1 MIPTPM
7 RPGDL
12 IGERFLVEHL
22 AGVGGM
28 GEVYRALDQ
37 SSGAAVAI
45 KVLRELN
52 LESSERLAQEA
63 RVLGTL
69 SHPHI
74 VKYVAAGVTSSGS
87 PFLAMEWLDGE
98 SLTTRLARTGLRLDE
113 SVELASHVAE
123 ALAVAHAQGIVHRD
137 IKPSNLF
144 LEHGEISQ
152 IKVLDF
158 GVAREHGAGRRLT
171 LTGSIV
177 GTPGYMAP
185 EQARANKRV
194 VDARADV
201 FSLGAVLFECL
212 TGRPAFEGEHAI
224 AVLASL
230 LLSDAPRVRSIRPDV
245 PETLDHLVARMLAKD
260 PDERPHDGAAVAA
273 ELSAIG
279 PLEGGSTPT
288 HSARAEVLTD
298 SERKLLSIVAAL
310 PPSHG
315 KSADAILSRER
326 IATIQDEI
334 APLGARVE
342 ELEGGA
348 LLIGLV
354 GRGNAADQAAHAARC
369 ALRLRALAPET
380 RIVLVTARDEDAGR
394 LALGSISRRAAELLE
409 LNEEPGAVRIDASTQ
424 ALLDVRF
431 DVSVGPSGV
440 FLRGEREVGSGTRTL
455 LGKPSPYLGREREL
469 RSVRDFLEEGID
481 EGKPRVA
488 LVIGAPGMG
497 KSRLRHELVEQLR
510 RGAIEPAIAIGRGDP
525 IGAGSAFSILGS
537 AIRAIAGI
545 GVNEPLTSREAKLD
559 ALISAHL
566 SGDDLSRVRAFIGE
580 MIGVHT
586 NEDRPDIHAAR
597 QNATLM
603 AESIRDAWLDF
614 VDAHTRNVPIV
625 CVLEDLNWGDRASI
639 KLIDAVLAAP
649 GERRFVVLALAR
661 PEVHELF
668 PKLWADRELL
678 EVRLGELGRKPA
690 ERLVRHFVGDS
701 ATETEIQDIVDRGAG
716 NAFYL
721 EELIRAVAE
730 GRRGVLPDTVLG
742 MVEARLVALEPEARR
757 VLRAASIFG
766 QTFWWGGVAALI
778 GDAALP
784 TGRVGLLDRLVERE
798 LIVRRRESR
807 FAREEEY
814 SFRHA
819 LVREGSYAMLTD
831 RDRVRGHALA
841 AEWLISVGEPDATI
855 LGDHFERAGESARA
869 AECFV
874 RAAELALAAGD
885 FTAALGFTDRA
896 QATGASTEG
905 DLAAELLAIRADA
918 WHWSHDA
925 VHSYEAARE
934 AISIARAGSK
944 SYGRAIGAAIS
955 CALLLRRRDALDVL
969 LPELYR
975 AEPDEDAIPV
985 LSFAFSSAIIALLV
999 TGQRDAAER
1008 FLQRMQEVVMPS
1020 LGRDASVAGRF
1031 DYARG
1036 HWHRVA
1042 ERDPAAALGLDRE
1055 AAAHFSVSGDRRF
1068 LPLLWAYIGLDLIL
1082 LGAHTEAEQELG
1094 RAMRAA
1100 TVGSFPAVL
1109 AGTHRTALLVERG
1122 AFAEAI
1128 ALGQTISEQAAA
1140 QGDIILVTNVQYFVL
1155 QAYLRSGDFSAARAL
1170 LARLETTIVDVPG
1183 SAIWVPTTRA
1193 EIELREGNC
1202 ERAVELTAT
1211 AVAASARF
1219 GMKHYLAEVAL
1230 WVTRAETLN
1239 AVGQREQ
1246 ARETLSRI
1254 RDDLLER
1261 AARIRDAAYAR
1272 SFVENVFIH
1281 ARVMAL
1287 WSEWTSEHVGA

>member
-1 MIPTPM
+1 MIPTRM

-28 GEVYRALDQ
+28 GEVYRAVDQ
-37 SSGAAVAI
+37 ATDQAVAL

-52 LESSERLAQEA
+52 LESSERLSQES
-63 RVLGTL
+63 RVLETL

-74 VKYVAAGVTSSGS
+74 VKYVAHGITPSGA
-87 PFLAMEWLDGE
+87 PYLAMEWLDGE
-98 SLTTRLARTGLRLDE
+98 SLTARLTRTGLRLEE
-113 SVELASHVAE
+113 SVAMALHVAE

-137 IKPSNLF
+137 VKPSNLF
-144 LEHGEISQ
+144 LQHGDIAQ

-185 EQARANKRV
+185 EQARANKRP

-201 FSLGAVLFECL
+201 FSLGTVLFECL

-230 LLSDAPRVRSIRPDV
+230 LLSDAPRVRSIRPDA
-245 PETLDHLVARMLAKD
+245 PEVLDDLVARMLAKD
-260 PDERPHDGAAVAA
+260 PDERPKDGAAVAA
-273 ELSAIG
+273 ELGAMG
-279 PLEGGSTPT
+279 PIEGGSTPA
-288 HSARAEVLTD
+288 HAARSEVITD

-310 PPSHG
+310 PPSHTN
-315 KSADAILSRER
+315 SNDVILSRER
-326 IATIQDEI
+326 IAMIQEEI

-342 ELEGGA
+342 EIEGGA

-394 LALGSISRRAAELLE
+394 LAMGSISRRAADLLE
-409 LNEEPGAVRIDASTQ
+409 LGEEAGAVRIDESTQ
-424 ALLDVRF
+424 ALLDIRF
-431 DVSVGPSGV
+431 DVSVGPGGI
-440 FLRGEREVGSGTRTL
+440 FLRGEHEVGSGTRTL

-488 LVIGAPGMG
+488 LVIGPPGMG

-510 RGAIEPAIAIGRGDP
+510 RGAVEPAIAIGRGDP

-537 AIRAIAGI
+537 AIRAMAGI
-545 GVNEPLTSREAKLD
+545 GVNEPLGSRKAKLD
-559 ALISAHL
+559 ALVSAHL
-566 SGDDLSRVRAFIGE
+566 SGDDLIRVRAFIGE
-580 MIGVHT
+580 MIGVQT
-586 NEDRPDIHAAR
+586 NEDRPDVHAAR
-597 QNATLM
+597 QNATIM

-614 VDAHTRNVPIV
+614 VDAHTQNMPIV

-661 PEVHELF
+661 PEVHEMF

-690 ERLVRHFVGDS
+690 ERLVRHFLGDTAS
-701 ATETEIQDIVDRGAG
+701 DAEILDIVDRAAG

-730 GRRGVLPDTVLG
+730 GRRGTLPDTVLG

-814 SFRHA
+814 TFRHA

-831 RDRVRGHALA
+831 RDCVRGHALA
-841 AEWLISVGEPDATI
+841 AEWLLSVGEPDPTI
-855 LGDHFERAGESARA
+855 LADHYERAGNATKATQHFVKA
-869 AECFV
+869 AEM
-874 RAAELALAAGD
+874 ALSAGD
-885 FTAALGFTDRA
+885 FTAAIGFTDRS
-896 QATGASTEG
+896 QATGATPEG
-905 DLAAELLAIRADA
+905 EVAAELLAIRADA
-918 WHWSHDA
+918 WHWAHDGSR
-925 VHSYEAARE
+925 SYNAAKQ
-934 AISIARAGSK
+934 AISIARSGSR
-944 SYGRAIGAAIS
+944 SYGRAMGAAVS
-955 CALLLRRRDALDVL
+955 SALLLGRRDALDML
-969 LPELYR
+969 LAELYR
-975 AEPDEDAIPV
+975 VEPEEDAIPL
-985 LSFAFSSAIIALLV
+985 LSFAYSSAVIALLAM
-999 TGQRDAAER
+999 GQREVAER
-1008 FLQRMQEVVMPS
+1008 FLQRMKDVVTPS

-1031 DYARG
+1031 DYARAY
-1036 HWHRVA
+1036 WYRVA
-1042 ERDPAAALGLDRE
+1042 ERDPFAALALDRE
-1055 AAAHFSVSGDRRF
+1055 SAAHFTVSGDRRF
-1068 LPLLWAYIGLDLIL
+1068 LPLLWAYIGFDLVL
-1082 LGAHTEAEQELG
+1082 LGAHAEAEHELG
-1094 RAMRAA
+1094 RALRMA
-1100 TVGSFPAVL
+1100 TTGTVPAVL
-1109 AGTHRTALLVERG
+1109 AG
-1122 AFAEAI
+1122 AFLI
-1128 ALGQTISEQAAA
+1128 ALHTERQAFDEAVSLGRTITEQAKA
-1140 QGDIILVTNVQYFVL
+1140 QGDSILVLNAKYFVL
-1155 QAYLRSGDFSAARAL
+1155 QAHLRKRDFDGARTL
-1170 LARLETTIVDVPG
+1170 LETIDRAGASLPG
-1183 SAIWVPTTRA
+1183 SSIWGPTARA
-1193 EIELREGNC
+1193 EIELVEGKA
-1202 ERAVELTAT
+1202 ERALEHVTA
-1211 AVAASARF
+1211 ALAGAARF
-1219 GMKHYLAEVAL
+1219 GMKHHQ
-1230 WVTRAETLN
+1230 AETSLALIRAKALY
-1239 AVGQREQ
+1239 AVGRRTD
-1246 ARETLSRI
+1246 AHETLSRSREDLLARAAQI
-1254 RDDLLER
+1254 RDP
-1261 AARIRDAAYAR
+1261 AYAK
-1272 SFVENVFIH
+1272 SFLENVYIH
-1281 ARVMAL
+1281 AQTLAL
-1287 WSEWTSEHVGA
+1287 WNEWFGAD

>member
-7 RPGDL
+7 RLGDL

-28 GEVYRALDQ
+28 GEVYHAVDQATGAPVAL
-37 SSGAAVAI
+37 

-52 LESSERLAQEA
+52 LESSERLSQES
-63 RVLGTL
+63 RVLETL

-74 VKYVAAGVTSSGS
+74 VKYVAHGITPSGA
-87 PFLAMEWLDGE
+87 PYLAMEWLEGE
-98 SLTTRLARTGLRLDE
+98 SLTSRLGRVGLRLEE
-113 SVELASHVAE
+113 SVKLARHVAE
-123 ALAVAHAQGIVHRD
+123 ALAVAHARGIVHRD
-137 IKPSNLF
+137 VKPSNLF
-144 LEHGEISQ
+144 LEHGEIDQ

-201 FSLGAVLFECL
+201 FSLGTVLFECL

-230 LLSDAPRVRSIRPDV
+230 LLSDPPRVRSIRPDI
-245 PETLDHLVARMLAKD
+245 PEELEDLVARMLAKD
-260 PDERPHDGAAVAA
+260 PDERPKDGAAVAA
-273 ELSAIG
+273 ELAAMG
-279 PLEGGSTPT
+279 PIEGGSTPLP
-288 HSARAEVLTD
+288 SVRPEVITD

-310 PPSHG
+310 PPSNA
-315 KSADAILSRER
+315 SSQAAILSRER
-326 IATIQDEI
+326 IAMIQEEI

-354 GRGNAADQAAHAARC
+354 GRGNATDQAAHAARC

-394 LALGSISRRAAELLE
+394 LALGSISRRAADLLE
-409 LNEEPGAVRIDASTQ
+409 LGEEAGAVRIDASTQ

-431 DVSVGPSGV
+431 DISFGPGGI
-440 FLRGEREVGSGTRTL
+440 FLRGEHEVGSGTRTL

-488 LVIGAPGMG
+488 LVIGPPGMG

-510 RGAIEPAIAIGRGDP
+510 RGAVEPAIAIGRGDP

-537 AIRAIAGI
+537 AIRAMAGI
-545 GVNEPLTSREAKLD
+545 GVNEPIASRKAKLD
-559 ALISAHL
+559 ALVSAHL
-566 SGDDLSRVRAFIGE
+566 SGDDLVRVRAFIGE

-586 NEDRPDIHAAR
+586 NEDRPEIHAAR
-597 QNATLM
+597 QNATMM
-603 AESIRDAWLDF
+603 AENIRDAWLDF
-614 VDAHTRNVPIV
+614 VDAHTQNVPIV

-639 KLIDAVLAAP
+639 KLIDAVLSAP

-690 ERLVRHFVGDS
+690 ERLVRHFLGEM
-701 ATETEIQDIVDRGAG
+701 ATEAEIQDIVDRGAG

-730 GRRGVLPDTVLG
+730 GRRDTLPDTVLG

-766 QTFWWGGVAALI
+766 QTFWWGGVAELI
-778 GDAALP
+778 GEAALP
-784 TGRVGLLDRLVERE
+784 AGRVGLLDRLVERE

-819 LVREGSYAMLTD
+819 LLREGSYAMLTD

-841 AEWLISVGEPDATI
+841 AEWLLSMGEPDPTI
-855 LGDHFERAGESARA
+855 LADHFERGGNVPRA
-869 AECFV
+869 VEYLVQAS
-874 RAAELALAAGD
+874 ELALAAGD
-885 FTAALGFTDRA
+885 FTAALAFTSRA
-896 QATGASTEG
+896 EATGGAVEG
-905 DLAAELLAIRADA
+905 ELAAEIAAIRADA

-925 VHSYEAARE
+925 VRSYDAARQ
-934 AISIARAGSK
+934 AITTARRGSK
-944 SYGRAIGAAIS
+944 SYGRALGAAVS
-955 CALLLRRRDALDVL
+955 SALLLRRGDALDIL
-969 LPELYR
+969 LAELYR

-985 LSFAFSSAIIALLV
+985 LSFAYSSAIIALLV
-999 TGQRDAAER
+999 MGRREVAER
-1008 FLQRMQEVVMPS
+1008 FLQRMKDVATSS
-1020 LGRDASVAGRF
+1020 LGRDPSVAGRF

-1036 HWHRVA
+1036 YWHRVA
-1042 ERDPAAALGLDRE
+1042 ERDPFAALALDRE
-1055 AAAHFSVSGDRRF
+1055 AAAHFTVSGDRRF
-1068 LPLLWAYIGLDLIL
+1068 LPLLWANIGLDLVL
-1082 LGAHTEAEQELG
+1082 LGAHVEAEHELG
-1094 RAMRAA
+1094 RAMRSA
-1100 TVGSFPAVL
+1100 TAGSFPAVL
-1109 AGTHRTALLVERG
+1109 AGTFQTALLVERG
-1122 AFAEAI
+1122 QFAQAV
-1128 ALGQTISEQAAA
+1128 ALGKTVTEQAAA
-1140 QGDIILVTNVQYFVL
+1140 QGDSLLIVNVQYFVL
-1155 QAYLRSGDFSAARAL
+1155 QAYLRSGALAEARAL
-1170 LARLETTIVDVPG
+1170 LDQIDPVSTDVPG
-1183 SAIWVPTTRA
+1183 RGIWIPTARA
-1193 EIELREGNC
+1193 AIELREG
-1202 ERAVELTAT
+1202 RADRALELTAN
-1211 AVAASARF
+1211 AIANAARF
-1219 GMKHYLAEVAL
+1219 GMKHYLADSEL
-1230 WVTRAETLN
+1230 LLIRAEVLH
-1239 AVGQREQ
+1239 AVGQKAEALQ
-1246 ARETLSRI
+1246 TLSRA
-1254 RDDLLER
+1254 RDDILER
-1261 AARIRDAAYAR
+1261 AGRIRDPAYAK
-1272 SFVENVFIH
+1272 SFVDKVFVH
-1281 ARVMAL
+1281 ARTMAL
-1287 WSEWTSEHVGA
+1287 WEAWTKSG

>member
-1 MIPTPM
+1 MIPTRM

-28 GEVYRALDQ
+28 GEVYRAIDQ
-37 SSGAAVAI
+37 STGAAVAL

-52 LESSERLAQEA
+52 LESSERLSQEA
-63 RVLGTL
+63 RVLENL

-74 VKYVAAGVTSSGS
+74 VKYVAHGITPSGA
-87 PFLAMEWLDGE
+87 PYLAMEWLDGE
-98 SLTTRLARTGLRLDE
+98 SLTTRLTRAGLRME
-113 SVELASHVAE
+113 EAVALALYVAQ
-123 ALAVAHAQGIVHRD
+123 ALAVAHSQGIVHRD
-137 IKPSNLF
+137 VKPSNLF
-144 LEHGEISQ
+144 LQHGDIDR

-158 GVAREHGAGRRLT
+158 GVARDHGGSRRLT

-185 EQARANKRV
+185 EQARANKRA

-245 PETLDHLVARMLAKD
+245 PEILDDLVARMLAKD
-260 PDERPHDGAAVAA
+260 PDERPVDGAAVAA
-273 ELSAIG
+273 ELAKIG
-279 PLEGGSTPT
+279 RIEGGSTPVQA
-288 HSARAEVLTD
+288 ARSEVITD

-310 PPSHG
+310 PPTHAAS
-315 KSADAILSRER
+315 SAKILSRER
-326 IATIQDEI
+326 IATIQEEI

-342 ELEGGA
+342 EIEGGA

-354 GRGNAADQAAHAARC
+354 GRGNATDQAAHAARC

-380 RIVLVTARDEDAGR
+380 RIVLVTARDEDGGR
-394 LALGSISRRAAELLE
+394 LALGSISRRAADLLE
-409 LNEEPGAVRIDASTQ
+409 LGEEAGAVRIDASTQ
-424 ALLDVRF
+424 ALLDIRF
-431 DVSVGPSGV
+431 DVSVGPGGI
-440 FLRGEREVGSGTRTL
+440 FLRGEHEIGSGTRTL

-488 LVIGAPGMG
+488 LVIGPPGMG

-537 AIRAIAGI
+537 AIRAMAGI
-545 GVNEPLTSREAKLD
+545 GVNEPLASREAKLD
-559 ALISAHL
+559 TLVSAHL
-566 SGDDLSRVRAFIGE
+566 SGDDLVRVRAFIGE

-586 NEDRPDIHAAR
+586 NEDRPDVQAAR
-597 QNATLM
+597 QNATMM

-614 VDAHTRNVPIV
+614 VDAHTRNVPVV

-661 PEVHELF
+661 PEVHEMF

-690 ERLVRHFVGDS
+690 ERLVRHFLGDTAS
-701 ATETEIQDIVDRGAG
+701 DAEIHDIVDRAAG

-730 GRRGVLPDTVLG
+730 GRHGTLPDTVLG

-841 AEWLISVGEPDATI
+841 ADWLISVGEPDPTI
-855 LGDHFERAGESARA
+855 LADHFERAGNAARA
-869 AECFV
+869 AEHFAK
-874 RAAELALAAGD
+874 AAELALAAGD
-885 FTAALGFTDRA
+885 FTAALGFTDRPNTA
-896 QATGASTEG
+896 DAATTGEV
-905 DLAAELLAIRADA
+905 AAELLAIRADA
-918 WHWSHDA
+918 WNWSHDA
-925 VHSYEAARE
+925 ARSYDAARQ
-934 AISIARAGSK
+934 AISIARPGSK
-944 SYGRAIGAAIS
+944 SYGRAIGAAVS
-955 CALLLRRRDALDVL
+955 SALLLRRRDALDML
-969 LPELYR
+969 LAELFR
-975 AEPDEDAIPV
+975 TEPDADAIPV
-985 LSFAFSSAIIALLV
+985 LSYAYSSAIIALLMM
-999 TGQRDAAER
+999 GQRDAAER
-1008 FLQRMQEVVMPS
+1008 FLQRMSDVVTPY
-1020 LGRDASVAGRF
+1020 LGRDASVTGRF

-1036 HWHRVA
+1036 YWYRVA
-1042 ERDPAAALGLDRE
+1042 ERDPFAALALDRE

-1068 LPLLWAYIGLDLIL
+1068 LPLLWASVGFDLIL
-1082 LGAHTEAEQELG
+1082 LGAHTEAEYELG
-1094 RAMRAA
+1094 RALRAA
-1100 TVGSFPAVL
+1100 TAGSFPAVL
-1109 AGTHRTALLVERG
+1109 AATYQIALLVERG
-1122 AFAEAI
+1122 ELDAAI
-1128 ALGQTISEQAAA
+1128 TQGKTTSELAST
-1140 QGDIILVTNVQYFVL
+1140 QGDSILVINVRYFVL
-1155 QAYLRSGDFSAARAL
+1155 QAHLRKRDFAAARTL
-1170 LARLETTIVDVPG
+1170 LEAIEPAMVDVPG
-1183 SAIWVPTTRA
+1183 SAVWVPTTWA
-1193 EIELREGNC
+1193 EIALHEGRN
-1202 ERAVELTAT
+1202 ERALELTTT
-1211 AVAASARF
+1211 AMAHGARF
-1219 GMKHYLAEVAL
+1219 GMKHFLAEADL
-1230 WVTRAETLN
+1230 LLTRAKALD
-1239 AVGQREQ
+1239 AVGRKAE
-1246 ARETLSRI
+1246 ARETLSRA
-1254 RDDLLER
+1254 REDLLER
-1261 AARIRDAAYAR
+1261 AGRIRDPAYAK
-1272 SFVENVFIH
+1272 SFLSNVFVH
-1281 ARVMAL
+1281 ARTLAL
-1287 WSEWTSEHVGA
+1287 WNEWSSLA

>member
-1 MIPTPM
+1 MIPTRM

-28 GEVYRALDQ
+28 GEVYRAIDQ
-37 SSGAAVAI
+37 TTENAVAL

-52 LESSERLAQEA
+52 IESSERLSQES
-63 RVLGTL
+63 RVLETL

-74 VKYVAAGVTSSGS
+74 VKYVAHGITPSGA
-87 PFLAMEWLDGE
+87 PYLAMEWLDGE
-98 SLTTRLARTGLRLDE
+98 SLTSRLTRSGLRLEE
-113 SVELASHVAE
+113 SVSLATHVAE
-123 ALAVAHAQGIVHRD
+123 ALAVAHARGIVHRD

-144 LEHGEISQ
+144 LQDGDIEQ

-158 GVAREHGAGRRLT
+158 GVARDHGGGRRLT

-201 FSLGAVLFECL
+201 FSLGTVLFECL

-230 LLSDAPRVRSIRPDV
+230 LLSDAPRVRSVRPDA
-245 PETLDHLVARMLAKD
+245 PEVLDDLVARMLAKD
-260 PDERPHDGAAVAA
+260 PDERPSDGAAVAA
-273 ELSAIG
+273 ELIAMGRI
-279 PLEGGSTPT
+279 EGGSTPAQA
-288 HSARAEVLTD
+288 ARSEVITD
-298 SERKLLSIVAAL
+298 SERKLMSIVAAL
-310 PPSHG
+310 PPSHTAA
-315 KSADAILSRER
+315 SAAILSRER
-326 IATIQDEI
+326 IAMIQEEI

-342 ELEGGA
+342 EIDGGA

-394 LALGSISRRAAELLE
+394 LALGSISRRAADLLE
-409 LNEEPGAVRIDASTQ
+409 LGEEAGAVRIDESTQ
-424 ALLDVRF
+424 ALLDIRF
-431 DVSVGPSGV
+431 DVSVGPGGI
-440 FLRGEREVGSGTRTL
+440 FLRGEHEVGSGTRTL

-488 LVIGAPGMG
+488 LVIGPPGMG

-510 RGAIEPAIAIGRGDP
+510 RGIIEPAIAIGRGDP

-537 AIRAIAGI
+537 AIRAMAGI
-545 GVNEPLTSREAKLD
+545 GVNEPLASRTAKLD
-559 ALISAHL
+559 TLVSAHL
-566 SGDDLSRVRAFIGE
+566 SGDDLVRVRAFIGE

-586 NEDRPDIHAAR
+586 NEDRPDVHAAR
-597 QNATLM
+597 QNATMM

-614 VDAHTRNVPIV
+614 VDAHTQNIPIV
-625 CVLEDLNWGDRASI
+625 CVLEDLHWGDRASI

-661 PEVHELF
+661 SEVHELF

-690 ERLVRHFVGDS
+690 ERLVRHFLGDTAS
-701 ATETEIQDIVDRGAG
+701 DVEIIDIIDRAAG

-730 GRRGVLPDTVLG
+730 GRRGILPDTVLG

-831 RDRVRGHALA
+831 RDCVRGHALA
-841 AEWLISVGEPDATI
+841 ADWLIAVGEPDPTI
-855 LGDHFERAGESARA
+855 LADHFERAGNAPRA
-869 AECFV
+869 TEHFV
-874 RAAELALAAGD
+874 KAAELALAAAD
-885 FTAALGFTDRA
+885 FTAAIGFTDRA
-896 QATGASTEG
+896 HATGAPPEG
-905 DLAAELLAIRADA
+905 ETAAELLAIRADA

-925 VHSYEAARE
+925 ARSYDAAKQ
-934 AISIARAGSK
+934 AFSIARAGSK
-944 SYGRAIGAAIS
+944 SYGRAMGAAVS
-955 CALLLRRRDALDVL
+955 SALLLRRRDALDAL
-969 LPELYR
+969 LAELYR
-975 AEPDEDAIPV
+975 AEPDDDAVPA
-985 LSFAFSSAIIALLV
+985 LSFAYSSAIIALLT

-1008 FLQRMQEVVMPS
+1008 FLQRMKDVVTPS

-1031 DYARG
+1031 DYARAY
-1036 HWHRVA
+1036 WYRVA
-1042 ERDPAAALGLDRE
+1042 ERDPFAALALDRE
-1055 AAAHFSVSGDRRF
+1055 SAAHFTVSGDRRF
-1068 LPLLWAYIGLDLIL
+1068 LPLLWACVGLDLIL
-1082 LGAHTEAEQELG
+1082 LGAHAEAEHELA
-1094 RAMRAA
+1094 RALRMA
-1100 TVGSFPAVL
+1100 TAGSLPAML
-1109 AGTHRTALLVERG
+1109 AGTYQIALQVERN
-1122 AFAEAI
+1122 AFDAAV
-1128 ALGQTISEQAAA
+1128 ALGHTMTEEAKA
-1140 QGDIILVTNVQYFVL
+1140 QDDNILVVSAQYFVL
-1155 QAYLRSGDFSAARAL
+1155 QAYLRKRDFDSAKVLLETIARADTAAL
-1170 LARLETTIVDVPG
+1170 GSTIWIPM
-1183 SAIWVPTTRA
+1183 TRA
-1193 EIELREGNC
+1193 EIALAEGNP
-1202 ERAVELTAT
+1202 ERAFEFVTS
-1211 AVAASARF
+1211 AVASAARF
-1219 GMKHYLAEVAL
+1219 GMKHFLAESSLAL
-1230 WVTRAETLN
+1230 IRAQVLH
-1239 AVGQREQ
+1239 ALGRQ
-1246 ARETLSRI
+1246 AEALATLSRS
-1254 RDDLLER
+1254 REDLLAR
-1261 AARIRDAAYAR
+1261 AARIRDPAYAQ
-1272 SFVENVFIH
+1272 SFIENVSIH
-1281 ARVMAL
+1281 ARTIAL
-1287 WSEWTSEHVGA
+1287 WNEWTSVG

>member
-1 MIPTPM
+1 M

-12 IGERFLVEHL
+12 IGERFLIEHL

-28 GEVYRALDQ
+28 GEVYRASDRVT
-37 SSGAAVAI
+37 GEAVAI

-52 LESSERLAQEA
+52 LEGSERLAQES
-63 RVLGTL
+63 RVLETL

-74 VKYVAAGVTSSGS
+74 VKYVAHGIAPGGA
-87 PFLAMEWLDGE
+87 PYLAMEWLDGE
-98 SLTTRLARTGLRLDE
+98 SLATRLTRTGLRLE
-113 SVELASHVAE
+113 EAVALATYVAE
-123 ALAVAHAQGIVHRD
+123 ALAVAHARGVVHRD
-137 IKPSNLF
+137 VKPSNLF
-144 LEHGEISQ
+144 LQDGDIERV
-152 IKVLDF
+152 KVLDF

-185 EQARANKRV
+185 EQARANKRA

-212 TGRPAFEGEHAI
+212 TGRPAFEGDHAI

-245 PETLDHLVARMLAKD
+245 PEVLDDLVARMLAKD
-260 PDERPHDGAAVAA
+260 PDERPADGSAVAT
-273 ELSAIG
+273 ELLAIG
-279 PLEGGSTPT
+279 RIEGGATPM
-288 HSARAEVLTD
+288 HAARSEVITD

-310 PPSHG
+310 PPTN
-315 KSADAILSRER
+315 AAPNEAILSRER
-326 IATIQDEI
+326 IAAIQEEI

-342 ELEGGA
+342 EIEGGA

-354 GRGNAADQAAHAARC
+354 GRGNATDQAAHAARC

-394 LALGSISRRAAELLE
+394 LAMGSISKRAADLLE
-409 LNEEPGAVRIDASTQ
+409 LGEEAGAVRIDASTQ
-424 ALLDVRF
+424 ALLDIRF
-431 DVSVGPSGV
+431 DVSVGPGGI
-440 FLRGEREVGSGTRTL
+440 FLRGEHEVGSGTRTL

-497 KSRLRHELVEQLR
+497 KSRLRHELVEQLK
-510 RGAIEPAIAIGRGDP
+510 RGAVEPAIAIGRGDP

-537 AIRAIAGI
+537 AIRAMAGI
-545 GVNEPLTSREAKLD
+545 GVNEPIASRKAKLD

-566 SGDDLSRVRAFIGE
+566 SGDDLVRVRAFIGE

-586 NEDRPDIHAAR
+586 NDDRPDVHAAR
-597 QNATLM
+597 QNATMM

-614 VDAHTRNVPIV
+614 VDAHTENIPIV

-690 ERLVRHFVGDS
+690 ERLVRHFLGDTAS
-701 ATETEIQDIVDRGAG
+701 DAEIMDIVDRAAG

-730 GRRGVLPDTVLG
+730 GRETLPDTVLG

-757 VLRAASIFG
+757 VLRAASVFG

-841 AEWLISVGEPDATI
+841 AEWLVSVGEPDAAI
-855 LGDHFERAGESARA
+855 LADHFERAGNSTRA
-869 AECFV
+869 TEYFV
-874 RAAELALAAGD
+874 KAAELALAAGD

-896 QATGASTEG
+896 RTAGAATEG
-905 DLAAELLAIRADA
+905 EVAAELLAIRADA
-918 WHWSHDA
+918 WHWNHDA
-925 VHSYEAARE
+925 TRSYDAGKQ
-934 AISIARAGSK
+934 AIAIARPGSK
-944 SYGRAIGAAIS
+944 SYGRAIGAAVS
-955 CALLLRRRDALDVL
+955 SALLLRRRDALDML
-969 LPELYR
+969 LAELYR
-975 AEPDEDAIPV
+975 VVPEEDAIPV
-985 LSFAFSSAIIALLV
+985 LSFAYSSAIISLLIM
-999 TGQRDAAER
+999 GKRDVAER
-1008 FLQRMQEVVMPS
+1008 FLQRMRDMVTPS
-1020 LGRDASVAGRF
+1020 LARDASVAGRF
-1031 DYARG
+1031 DYARAY
-1036 HWHRVA
+1036 WHRVA
-1042 ERDPAAALGLDRE
+1042 ERDPFAALALDRE
-1055 AAAHFSVSGDRRF
+1055 AAAHFTVSGDRRF
-1068 LPLLWAYIGLDLIL
+1068 LPLLWAHIGFDLVL
-1082 LGAHTEAEQELG
+1082 LGAHAEAEHELA
-1094 RAMRAA
+1094 RAMRSA
-1100 TVGSFPAVL
+1100 TASSLPAVL
-1109 AGTHRTALLVERG
+1109 AGCHQVALHVERG
-1122 AFAEAI
+1122 ALDEAVS
-1128 ALGQTISEQAAA
+1128 LGKTVCEQAKS
-1140 QGDIILVTNVQYFVL
+1140 QGDSILVINAQYFVL
-1155 QAYLRSGDFSAARAL
+1155 QAHLRRRDFAAAEAL
-1170 LARLETTIVDVPG
+1170 LDEVGPAMTDVPA
-1183 SAIWVPTTRA
+1183 SAIWVPTGRA
-1193 EIELREGNC
+1193 VIELGKGNA
-1202 ERAVELTAT
+1202 ERAVELTNT
-1211 AVAASARF
+1211 ALAHGARF
-1219 GMKHYLAEVAL
+1219 GMKHFIAESWL
-1230 WVTRAETLN
+1230 MLTRAEALH
-1239 AVGQREQ
+1239 AAGRKVE
-1246 ARETLSRI
+1246 ARDTLSRA
-1254 RDDLLER
+1254 REDLLER
-1261 AARIRDAAYAR
+1261 AARIRDSAYAR
-1272 SFVENVFIH
+1272 SFIENVFVH
-1281 ARVMAL
+1281 ARTLAL
-1287 WSEWTSEHVGA
+1287 WDAWANESS

>member
-1 MIPTPM
+1 MIPTRM
-7 RPGDL
+7 RPGDQ

-28 GEVYRALDQ
+28 GEVYRAIDQ
-37 SSGAAVAI
+37 VSDGSVAL

-52 LESSERLAQEA
+52 LESSERLSQEA
-63 RVLGTL
+63 RVLETL
-69 SHPHI
+69 VHPHI
-74 VKYVAAGVTSSGS
+74 VKYVAHGITPSGA
-87 PFLAMEWLDGE
+87 PYLAMEWLDGE
-98 SLTTRLARTGLRLDE
+98 SLTMRLTRTGLRME
-113 SVELASHVAE
+113 EAVSLALHVAD
-123 ALAVAHAQGIVHRD
+123 ALAVAHARGIVHRD
-137 IKPSNLF
+137 VKPSNLF
-144 LEHGEISQ
+144 LQHGDIEQ
-152 IKVLDF
+152 VKVLDF

-185 EQARANKRV
+185 EQARANKRS

-245 PETLDHLVARMLAKD
+245 PEVLDDLVGRMLAKD
-260 PDERPHDGAAVAA
+260 PDERPVDGAAVAA
-273 ELSAIG
+273 ELRAIG
-279 PLEGGSTPT
+279 TIEGGSTPAQA
-288 HSARAEVLTD
+288 ARSEVITD

-310 PPSHG
+310 PPTTASP
-315 KSADAILSRER
+315 SAAVLSRER
-326 IATIQDEI
+326 IATIQEEI

-342 ELEGGA
+342 EIEGGA

-394 LALGSISRRAAELLE
+394 LALGSISRRAADLLE
-409 LNEEPGAVRIDASTQ
+409 LGEEAGAVRIDASTR

-431 DVSVGPSGV
+431 DVSVGPGGI
-440 FLRGEREVGSGTRTL
+440 FLRGEHEIGSGTRTL

-488 LVIGAPGMG
+488 LVIGPPGMG

-510 RGAIEPAIAIGRGDP
+510 RGAVEPAIAIGRGDP

-537 AIRAIAGI
+537 AIRAMAGI
-545 GVNEPLTSREAKLD
+545 GVNEPLPSRKAKLD
-559 ALISAHL
+559 ALVSAHL
-566 SGDDLSRVRAFIGE
+566 SGDDLVRVRAFIGE

-586 NEDRPDIHAAR
+586 NDDRPDVHAAR
-597 QNATLM
+597 QNATMM

-614 VDAHTRNVPIV
+614 VDAHTRNMPIV

-690 ERLVRHFVGDS
+690 ERLVRHFLGDTAAES
-701 ATETEIQDIVDRGAG
+701 EIQDIVDRAAG

-730 GRRGVLPDTVLG
+730 GRRGSLPDTVLG

-757 VLRAASIFG
+757 LLRAASIFG
-766 QTFWWGGVAALI
+766 QTFWWGGVSVLI

-831 RDRVRGHALA
+831 RDRIRGHALA
-841 AEWLISVGEPDATI
+841 AEWLISVGEPDPTI
-855 LGDHFERAGESARA
+855 LADHFEQAGNVTRSAEYFA
-869 AECFV
+869 K
-874 RAAELALAAGD
+874 AAELALAAGD
-885 FTAALGFTDRA
+885 VTAALAFTDRS
-896 QATGASTEG
+896 QLTGTSEPNEIE
-905 DLAAELLAIRADA
+905 AELLAIRADA

-925 VHSYEAARE
+925 ARSYDAARK
-934 AISIARAGSK
+934 AISIARSGSK
-944 SYGRAIGAAIS
+944 SHGRALGAAIS
-955 CALLLRRRDALDVL
+955 SALLLRRRDALDML
-969 LPELYR
+969 LAELYR
-975 AEPDEDAIPV
+975 AEPEDEAIPV
-985 LSFAFSSAIIALLV
+985 VCFAYSSAIVALLIV
-999 TGQRDAAER
+999 GQRDAADR
-1008 FLQRMQEVVMPS
+1008 FLQRMRDIVTPW

-1031 DYARG
+1031 DYARA
-1036 HWHRVA
+1036 HYHRVA
-1042 ERDPAAALGLDRE
+1042 ERDPFAALALDRE
-1055 AAAHFSVSGDRRF
+1055 AAAHFAVSGDRRF
-1068 LPLLWAYIGLDLIL
+1068 LPLMWAYVGLDLVL
-1082 LGAHTEAEQELG
+1082 LGAYAEAEHELG
-1094 RAMRAA
+1094 RALRGAPA
-1100 TVGSFPAVL
+1100 GSFPALL
-1109 AGTHRTALLVERG
+1109 AATYRTALLVERG
-1122 AFAEAI
+1122 LLDEAI
-1128 ALGQTISEQAAA
+1128 TLGKTISEQAQA
-1140 QGDIILVTNVQYFVL
+1140 QGDSILVTNVEYFVL
-1155 QAYLRSGDFSAARAL
+1155 QAYLRQRDFVAARKVLDGMEPGVAS
-1170 LARLETTIVDVPG
+1170 VPG
-1183 SAIWVPTTRA
+1183 IAIWVPWARA
-1193 EIELREGNC
+1193 EIELAEGRP
-1202 ERAVELTAT
+1202 ERALELTTLAL
-1211 AVAASARF
+1211 AASARF
-1219 GMKHYLAEVAL
+1219 GMKHYLVGAALALTRVEVL
-1230 WVTRAETLN
+1230 Y
-1239 AVGQREQ
+1239 AVGRQDE
-1246 ARETLSRI
+1246 ARDTLSRA
-1254 RDDLLER
+1254 REDLLER
-1261 AARIRDAAYAR
+1261 AARIRDPAYAK
-1272 SFVENVFIH
+1272 SFLENVFVHERTI
-1281 ARVMAL
+1281 VK
-1287 WSEWTSEHVGA
+1287 WNEWASAGT

>member
-1 MIPTPM
+1 MIPASM

-12 IGERFLVEHL
+12 IGERFVVEHL

-37 SSGAAVAI
+37 STGAHVAL

-52 LESSERLAQEA
+52 VESSERLAQES
-63 RVLGTL
+63 RVLETL

-74 VKYVAAGVTSSGS
+74 VKYVAHGVTSTGS

-98 SLTTRLARTGLRLDE
+98 SLTARLHRTGLRLDE
-113 SVELASHVAE
+113 SVSLASHVAE
-123 ALAVAHAQGIVHRD
+123 ALAVAHARGVVHRD

-144 LEHGEISQ
+144 LEHGEISLV
-152 IKVLDF
+152 KVLDF
-158 GVAREHGAGRRLT
+158 GVAREHGGSRRLT

-201 FSLGAVLFECL
+201 FSLGTVLFECL

-230 LLSDAPRVRSIRPDV
+230 LLSDPPHVRTIRPDV
-245 PETLDHLVARMLAKD
+245 PEVLDKLVARMLAKD
-260 PDERPHDGAAVAA
+260 PDERPRDGAAVAA
-273 ELSAIG
+273 ELNAIG
-279 PLEGGSTPT
+279 PIEGGFTPT
-288 HSARAEVLTD
+288 QSPRTEVLTD

-310 PPSHG
+310 PPSRG
-315 KSADAILSRER
+315 ASDEAILSRER
-326 IATIQDEI
+326 IAMIQDEI

-342 ELEGGA
+342 DLDGGA

-354 GRGNAADQAAHAARC
+354 GRGNATDQAAHAARC

-394 LALGSISRRAAELLE
+394 LALGSISRRAADLLE
-409 LNEEPGAVRIDASTQ
+409 LDEEAGAVRIDASTQ

-431 DVSVGPSGV
+431 DVSVGPGGI

-510 RGAIEPAIAIGRGDP
+510 RGAVEPAIAIGRGDP

-537 AIRAIAGI
+537 AIRAMAGI
-545 GVNEPLTSREAKLD
+545 GVNEPLASREAKLD
-559 ALISAHL
+559 ALMSAHL
-566 SGDDLSRVRAFIGE
+566 SGDDLKRVRAFIGE

-597 QNATLM
+597 QNATMM

-614 VDAHTRNVPIV
+614 IDAHTRNMPIV

-639 KLIDAVLAAP
+639 KLIDAVLSAP
-649 GERRFVVLALAR
+649 GDRRFVVLALAR

-690 ERLVRHFVGDS
+690 ERLVRHFVGDT
-701 ATETEIQDIVDRGAG
+701 ATEAEIQDIVDRGAG

-730 GRRGVLPDTVLG
+730 GRRGSLPDTVLG

-778 GDAALP
+778 GDSALP

-807 FAREEEY
+807 FSREEEY
-814 SFRHA
+814 CFRHA

-855 LGDHFERAGESARA
+855 LGDHFEQAGDSARA
-869 AECFV
+869 TECFV
-874 RAAELALAAGD
+874 QAAELALAAGD

-905 DLAAELLAIRADA
+905 DIAAELLAIRADA
-918 WHWSHDA
+918 WQWSHDA
-925 VHSYEAARE
+925 VRSYEAARQ
-934 AISIARAGSK
+934 AIAIARAGSK
-944 SYGRAIGAAIS
+944 SYGRAMGAAIS
-955 CALLLRRRDALDVL
+955 GALFLRRNDALDVL
-969 LPELYR
+969 MPELYR
-975 AEPDEDAIPV
+975 AKPDEDAIPV
-985 LSFAFSSAIIALLV
+985 LSSAFSSAIIVLLV
-999 TGQRDAAER
+999 MGRRDAAER
-1008 FLQRMQEVVMPS
+1008 FLQRMQDVVAPS
-1020 LGRDASVAGRF
+1020 LGREASVAGRF
-1031 DYARG
+1031 DYARAY
-1036 HWHRVA
+1036 WHRVV
-1042 ERDPAAALGLDRE
+1042 ERDPSAALALDRE

-1068 LPLLWAYIGLDLIL
+1068 LPLLWAYIGLDLVL
-1082 LGAHTEAEQELG
+1082 LGAHTEAEHELG
-1094 RAMRAA
+1094 RAMRSA
-1100 TVGSFPAVL
+1100 TAGSFPSVL

-1122 AFAEAI
+1122 ALNEAVT
-1128 ALGQTISEQAAA
+1128 LGQTIAEQAAA
-1140 QGDIILVTNVQYFVL
+1140 QGDIILVANVQYFVL
-1155 QAYLRSGDFSAARAL
+1155 QAHLRSGDVESARAL
-1170 LARLETTIVDVPG
+1170 LERIEPTIADVPG
-1183 SAIWVPTTRA
+1183 SAIWVPTARA
-1193 EIELREGNC
+1193 VLELREGHA
-1202 ERAVELTAT
+1202 ERAMELTT
-1211 AVAASARF
+1211 MAVAASARF
-1219 GMKHYLAEVAL
+1219 GMKHYLADTAL
-1230 WVTRAETLN
+1230 WVTRAEALH
-1239 AVGQREQ
+1239 AVGRVEE
-1246 ARETLSRI
+1246 ALETLGRV

-1281 ARVMAL
+1281 ARMSTL
-1287 WSEWTSEHVGA
+1287 WNEWTSRSASA